1 MRLPR
6 HPLLPVLVGL
16 TALAACGS
24 APARSSTVV
33 RTAPVTTTAAGTAG
47 ATTTAGTPSAP
58 GSTTAPTTTAS
69 GAAPT
74 TAATA
79 TTATTG
85 APVGTTAPGATA
97 PAATAP
103 RTTVAGL
110 PARVTAAYGTIGYPV
125 TDVEAACLA
134 TATPEATVAAIE
146 KGGDG
151 ALVGAVA
158 GSLVQA
164 LARCEP
170 QSFLEEQD
178 QITVEDYG
186 VDPKQARCVTKAL
199 DAAAVADPVV
209 AQAYFE
215 GTTTLA
221 ADKQQRLIDALT
233 PCVGAPKAR
242 EIITT

>member
-1 MRLPR
+1 M
-6 HPLLPVLVGL
+6 
-16 TALAACGS
+16 
-24 APARSSTVV
+24 
-33 RTAPVTTTAAGTAG
+33 
-47 ATTTAGTPSAP
+47 
-58 GSTTAPTTTAS
+58 
-69 GAAPT
+69 
-74 TAATA
+74 
-79 TTATTG
+79 
-85 APVGTTAPGATA
+85 
-97 PAATAP
+97 
-103 RTTVAGL
+103 AGL

-151 ALVGAVA
+151 ALVGTVA